1 MTLRLIVKFFANS
14 AAQEV
19 MVMEYETLVVER
31 DGNVA
36 IVRINRPKVMNALN
50 TTVLNEIRDVFNE
63 LNADD
68 EIHCCILTGEGRAFV
83 AGADIAEMKEFTGEQ
98 ARVFSAN
105 GQDAFR
111 TIERID
117 KPVIGAINGF
127 ALGGGL
133 ELAMA
138 CDFRIASDKAKFGQP
153 EVTLGVIPG
162 FCGTGRLRRLV
173 GEGNARM
180 LLLTG
185 EMIVAQDALRMG
197 LIQAIIPHDALM
209 EEVLDKAKSIAS
221 RGPASIRL
229 MKKILSFNAEVG
241 LEGQA
246 VVESIGFGACF
257 ATGETKEGMGAFLE
271 KRPPDWKAA
280 GK

>member
-1 MTLRLIVKFFANS
+1 
-14 AAQEV
+14 
-19 MVMEYETLVVER
+19 MEYENLVVEK

-36 IVRINRPKVMNALN
+36 IVKINRPKVMNALN
-50 TTVLNEIRDVFNE
+50 TAVLNEIRSVFNE
-63 LNADD
+63 LDADD
-68 EIHCCILTGEGRAFV
+68 DVYCIVLTGEGKAFV
-83 AGADIAEMKEFTGEQ
+83 AGADIAEMKEYSGEQ
-98 ARVFSAN
+98 ARVFSEN

-111 TIERID
+111 TIERIG

-138 CDFRIASDKAKFGQP
+138 CDFRLASDKAKLGQP

-180 LLLTG
+180 LLMTG
-185 EMIVAQDALRMG
+185 DMIGAQDALRMG
-197 LIQAIIPHDALM
+197 LVQAVIPHDALM
-209 EEVLDKAKSIAS
+209 EEVMDKAKAIAS
-221 RGPASIRL
+221 RGPAALRL
-229 MKKILSFNAEVG
+229 MKKLMSVNAELG

-246 VVESIGFGACF
+246 ALESIAFGACF